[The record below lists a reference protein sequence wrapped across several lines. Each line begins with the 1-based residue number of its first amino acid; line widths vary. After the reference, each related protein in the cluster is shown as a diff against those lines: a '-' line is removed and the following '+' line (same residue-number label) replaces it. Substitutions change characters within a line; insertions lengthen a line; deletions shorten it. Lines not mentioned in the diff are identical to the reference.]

1 MHKTLL
7 TLLLALPFAGC
18 TNHTGSVVVSDSPL
32 PPVNRPDQRS
42 GDPVTSPGENSSGNT
57 ANSQSGG
64 STNNTQSPPN
74 GSGSGGSTANS
85 GSGGGGSG
93 SGGSGSGISGGGQQN
108 GGPVPEPS
116 TLLLVGTGLAGL
128 AGASLRR
135 RRRKQA

>member
-7 TLLLALPFAGC
+7 ILLLALPFAAC
-18 TNHTGSVVVSDSPL
+18 ADHAGSFVVADSPL
-32 PPVNRPDQRS
+32 PPVNQPDQRAAEPIGNAPANNTGS
-42 GDPVTSPGENSSGNT
+42 GTT
-57 ANSQSGG
+57 ANSQGENPTIPTSGG
-64 STNNTQSPPN
+64 
-74 GSGSGGSTANS
+74 
-85 GSGGGGSG
+85 GSGGGTSNSTNGN
-93 SGGSGSGISGGGQQN
+93 GGGQT